1 MTDTIANAEAGTN
14 PIRRRPPVKP
24 PPRAVKA
31 WNLLN
36 EKGVVHSTCGI
47 DRRAFEHLQRHELAV
62 VTIIGRQEWVAELD
76 PRLRVPLSM
85 AIPAPVPPVPPSA
98 DDLALLP
105 LRIREPAHLAAA
117 RIHRKQCY
125 DYTEVVEAGEVV
137 GWVYGIYDREFGWVT
152 ADAQTEQPRYSSRED
167 AAGPLRVARR
177 AELAATAHARQAAA
191 AVHPTPHVFRPI
203 PAEDD
208 QRVLGWTFRP
218 GVGHIWNRH
227 AWVTADGTVGRR
239 TYKYGTEAAHA
250 LRQHLAGPEDLWQ
263 SEAARER
270 VRRVHRRSFNFTAV
284 NREGPQRPFL
294 GWVFYVAPR
303 PNDFAYGTHVYGW
316 VTQAGQVGGE
326 LATTRDEAMGALA
339 ADWVLDQ
346 PHVAPRP
353 VP

>member
-14 PIRRRPPVKP
+14 PIRRRPPVKL

-36 EKGVVHSTCGI
+36 EKGVVHSICGI
-47 DRRAFEHLQRHELAV
+47 DRRAFEHLQGHELAV
-62 VTIIGRQEWVAELD
+62 VTIIGRTEWVAELD
-76 PRLRVPLSM
+76 PRLRVPLSV

-125 DYTEVVEAGEVV
+125 DYTEVVEAGEVA

-152 ADAQTEQPRYSSRED
+152 ADAQTEQPRYSSREE

-203 PAEDD
+203 PGENE
-208 QRVLGWTFRP
+208 QSVLGWTFRP
-218 GVGHIWNRH
+218 SVGKLSGRH

-239 TYKYGTEAAHA
+239 TYRYDTEAAHA
-250 LRQHLAGPEDLWQ
+250 LRQYLAGPDDLWQ
-263 SEAARER
+263 SEEARKR
-270 VRRVHRRSFNFTAV
+270 VREVHRSAFNFTAV
-284 NREGPQRPFL
+284 TSAGTEQLFL
-294 GWVFYVAPR
+294 GWVFYVSPR
-303 PNDFAYGTHVYGW
+303 RNDFAYGTLVHGW
-316 VTQAGQVGGE
+316 MTQAGQIGKE
-326 LATTRDEAMGALA
+326 LVEAREDAVAALA